1 MALNAKARL
10 MVEEKKSNETTRKVK
25 GTFSEREERDETC
38 TRARTQPRRLV
49 RPRQTTATTKRT
61 TLINEVGVES
71 DIAVWAG
78 VKSNYLAR
86 KTCLNV
92 WRSGQLLLPK
102 KPDAA
107 DGEPTAT
114 TVHQAQNQRERERLA
129 TEHWIKKAT
138 TTKSCR
144 IVFFLD
150 RWKSCCFF
158 ALLRVMCVLGGERST
173 GSTESYRIGRTECNY
188 HSAVRT
194 VYSSRS

>member
-114 TVHQAQNQRERERLA
+114 TVHQAQNQRERER
-129 TEHWIKKAT
+129 
-138 TTKSCR
+138 
-144 IVFFLD
+144 D
-150 RWKSCCFF
+150 
-158 ALLRVMCVLGGERST
+158 
-173 GSTESYRIGRTECNY
+173 
-188 HSAVRT
+188 
-194 VYSSRS
+194 